1 MKVLVTGHDGYIGT
15 VLVPMLQAAGHDVWG
30 LDNYLFHDCTFG
42 ADVEDPPSL
51 RLDVRDV
58 SVEDLRG
65 FEAVIHLA
73 GLSND
78 PLGDL
83 NPTCTYDINHKASV
97 RLAEA
102 AKEAG
107 VSRFLFSSS
116 CSNYGAGG
124 EDMLDEESAFNPVT
138 PYGESKVLVEKDLSR
153 MADESFS
160 PTSLRN
166 ATAFGVSPRLR
177 GDLVLSNLVGFA
189 LTTGEVLM
197 KSDGTPWR
205 PLVHIED
212 ISLAFKTILE
222 ADRNLIHG
230 EAFNVGRTDQNFR
243 INEIAE
249 MVVDVVP
256 GSRIEYAAGAGPD
269 KRCYRVNC
277 DKIRRVLP
285 AFEPKW
291 TVRAGIEQAYE
302 AFKAND
308 LQLSDLTGSRFLR
321 IKHVRELIED
331 GRIDLN
337 LRWTTA
343 ANPTK

>member
-15 VLVPMLQAAGHDVWG
+15 VLVPMLRAAGHEVWG

-42 ADVEDPPSL
+42 KDVEDPPSL

-58 SVEDLRG
+58 GVDDLRG

-83 NPTCTYDINHKASV
+83 NPTCTYDINHVASV

-102 AKEAG
+102 AKQAG

-124 EDMLDEESAFNPVT
+124 EDMLDEGSDFNPVT
-138 PYGESKVLVEKDLSR
+138 PYGESKVFVERDVSK
-153 MADESFS
+153 MADDGFS
-160 PTSLRN
+160 PTFLRN
-166 ATAFGVSPRLR
+166 ATAFGISPRLR

-222 ADRNLIHG
+222 ADRDLVHG
-230 EAFNVGRTDQNFR
+230 EAFNIGRTDQNFR
-243 INEIAE
+243 IKEIAE

-256 GSRIEYAAGAGPD
+256 GSRIEYVPGAGPD

-285 AFEPKW
+285 AFEPRW
-291 TVRAGIEQAYE
+291 TVRAGVEEAYE
-302 AFKAND
+302 AFKAQD
-308 LQLSDLTGSRFLR
+308 LQLDDLTGSRYLR
-321 IKHVRELIED
+321 IKHVRELMEA
-331 GRIDLN
+331 GRIDN
-337 LRWTTA
+337 DLRWIPAQQQTS
-343 ANPTK
+343 